1 MWCKPFKGFSFSY
14 NPLFYFRKFF
24 KFDALYSRMQA
35 KRAEFHKIEDSDLS
49 FFRSI
54 APTDS
59 VLTDKENRY
68 IYSMDG
74 TLFES
79 ENIPEC
85 VILVEA
91 ADQISQIVR
100 YCNEHRIPITPRGSG
115 TSLSGG
121 PVSKF
126 GGLILDFS
134 RMTKIEEISIENQ
147 RVIVEAGV
155 ICDKLN
161 EELKKYGYFFP
172 PDPGSSSA
180 ASIGGMIANNA
191 GGVQAFKYGTTKDY
205 ILWLEVV
212 LPDGSMVEMGSK
224 TLKSN
229 SAYNLCGLMAGSEGT
244 LGIITKAALRI
255 KPLPKARRTGFY
267 IYPRVES
274 IASVIR
280 HIRCEGLMPNLQE
293 YLDKTTA
300 RACYEYLGGEYLQY
314 PNGYALI
321 IEVDGSDAEVR
332 VAFEEVHAIA
342 VSEGAIFHRI
352 SETAKDRDRVIAAR
366 KAALP
371 ALARLA
377 PTTLIEDCTINL
389 DKWAE
394 AVTKM
399 EQIIDRFP
407 NSGVKIATFGHLEG
421 NIHPTIMFDE
431 TNETQREVFEKIM
444 DILYDEIVI
453 PLGGTVTGEHGIG
466 FVKSPYIAAE
476 HSSIAN
482 LSKQIKNTFDPNNI
496 MNPGK
501 GKSFDGLDSEFKAKN
516 KGFRAIANQ
525 TFKILNCIRCGF
537 CIQSCPLYQSTKSQF
552 YSPRGRMILI
562 NGLLKHEIE
571 LTQKV
576 HESISGCSLC
586 AQCRLKCPAGV
597 ETDEI
602 CEKARAIFLRQ
613 NE

>member
-1 MWCKPFKGFSFSY
+1 MKQKP
-14 NPLFYFRKFF
+14 
-24 KFDALYSRMQA
+24 
-35 KRAEFHKIEDSDLS
+35 AEFKSIENSDLR
-49 FFRSI
+49 FFRTI
-54 APTDS
+54 LPNDC
-59 VLTDKENRY
+59 VLTEKEFLY

-74 TLFES
+74 TLFEPR
-79 ENIPEC
+79 NIPE
-85 VILVEA
+85 VILLTETNA
-91 ADQISQIVR
+91 QISQIVK
-100 YCNEHRIPITPRGSG
+100 YSNEHKIPITPRGSG

-121 PVSKF
+121 PVARF
-126 GGLILDFS
+126 GGIILDLS
-134 RMTKIEEISIENQ
+134 RMTRIEEISIENQ
-147 RVIVEAGV
+147 RVIVESGV

-180 ASIGGMIANNA
+180 ASIGGMMANNA

-212 LPDGSMVEMGSK
+212 LPDGSVVEMGSK

-229 SAYNLCGLMAGSEGT
+229 SALNFCGLMAGSEGT

-255 KPLPKARRTGFY
+255 KPLPKARKTGFY
-267 IYPRVES
+267 IYPKIES
-274 IASVIR
+274 IAEVIR
-280 HIRCEGLMPNLQE
+280 RIRIEGLMPNLQE
-293 YLDKTTA
+293 YLDKITA
-300 RACYEYLGGEYLQY
+300 RACYEYLGGEYLEY
-314 PNGYALI
+314 PDGYALI
-321 IEVDGSDAEVR
+321 IEVDGSEAEVR
-332 VAFEEVHAIA
+332 SSFEHVHAIA
-342 VSEGAIFHRI
+342 VSEGAMFHRI

-371 ALARLA
+371 ALSRIA

-389 DKWAE
+389 DKWTE
-394 AVTKM
+394 AVSKM
-399 EQIIDRFP
+399 EHIIDRFP
-407 NSGVKIATFGHLEG
+407 DSGVKIATFGHLEG

-431 TNETQREVFEKIM
+431 TNEKHRKIFENIM
-444 DILYDEIVI
+444 DILYNEIVL

-466 FVKSPYIAAE
+466 FVKSPYIEGE
-476 HSSIAN
+476 HASLAT
-482 LSKQIKNTFDPNNI
+482 LSKSIKKTFDPNNI

-501 GKSFDGLDSEFKAKN
+501 GKSFVDSEPEIKN
-516 KGFRAIANQ
+516 RGKFIRAIGGSS
-525 TFKILNCIRCGF
+525 FRIINCIRCGF
-537 CIQSCPLYQSTKSQF
+537 CVQSCPLYQATQSQF
-552 YSPRGRMILI
+552 FSPRGRMILI

-602 CEKARAIFLRQ
+602 CEQARAIFLKLDI
-613 NE
+613 

>member
-1 MWCKPFKGFSFSY
+1 MAPFDFGLKV
-14 NPLFYFRKFF
+14 LIYFRKFF
-24 KFDALYSRMQA
+24 KFDALYSRMQSRHSDF
-35 KRAEFHKIEDSDLS
+35 KKLDDSDLA

-54 APTDS
+54 IPTDS
-59 VLTDKENRY
+59 VLTDKEHLY

-74 TLFES
+74 TLFDS
-79 ENIPEC
+79 ENMPEC
-85 VILVEA
+85 VILVETA
-91 ADQISQIVR
+91 VQISQIVG
-100 YCNEHRIPITPRGSG
+100 YCNEKLIPITPRGSG

-126 GGLILDFS
+126 GGVILDFS
-134 RMTKIEEISIENQ
+134 RMTKIEEISVENQ
-147 RVIVEAGV
+147 RVIVEPGV

-161 EELKKYGYFFP
+161 DQLKKYGYFFP

-205 ILWLEVV
+205 LLWLEVV
-212 LPDGSMVEMGSK
+212 LADGSIVEMGSK

-229 SAYNLCGLMAGSEGT
+229 SAYNFCGLVAGSEGT

-255 KPLPKARRTGFY
+255 KPLPKARKTGFY
-267 IYPRVES
+267 IYPKVES
-274 IASVIR
+274 IAEVIR
-280 HIRCEGLMPNLQE
+280 HIRVEGLMPNLQE

-321 IEVDGSDAEVR
+321 IEVDGSEAEVR
-332 VAFEEVHAIA
+332 AAFEDIHVIA
-342 VSEGAIFHRI
+342 TSEGAIFHRI
-352 SETAKDRDRVIAAR
+352 SETPKDRDRVIAAR

-371 ALARLA
+371 ALARIA

-399 EQIIDRFP
+399 ERIIDRFP

-431 TNETQREVFEKIM
+431 TDPTQREVFEKIM

-466 FVKSPYIAAE
+466 YVKSPYIAAE
-476 HSSIAN
+476 HSSLAGI
-482 LSKQIKNTFDPNNI
+482 SKRIKNTFDPNNI

-501 GKSFDGLDSEFKAKN
+501 GKSFDGLDSEVKAK
-516 KGFRAIANQ
+516 KKIIRALSSQN
-525 TFKILNCIRCGF
+525 FKILNCIRCGF
-537 CIQSCPLYQSTKSQF
+537 CIQSCPLYQSTQSQF

-602 CEKARAIFLRQ
+602 CEKARAIFLKQ
-613 NE
+613 N